1 VEKPKFRF
9 KKKKIKR
16 VNRKN
21 KESSSKEISNIKSDS
36 SDNIQKTENGENTP
50 NISQVKVDSNS
61 FKNDF
66 LQNQPISYN
75 EKTSTNQIEQSTVKR
90 KKKKRKKHTEDDQT
104 RDEAR
109 EVRYQLPSTE
119 APKAAQEP
127 TPIFVPEFNT
137 SVYLEQ
143 PVEAPQLAVIEKS
156 TERKKR
162 KAMYPSVERPKGG
175 DSVER
180 PPAYSNVEKKLVES
194 VERKKPRT

>member
-75 EKTSTNQIEQSTVKR
+75 QIEQSTVKR
-90 KKKKRKKHTEDDQT
+90 KKKKRKKHLEADQS

-109 EVRYQLPSTE
+109 EARYQLPSTE
-119 APKAAQEP
+119 APKTVQEP
-127 TPIFVPEFNT
+127 TPISVPEFNT
-137 SVYLEQ
+137 SVYLEK
-143 PVEAPQLAVIEKS
+143 PVEAPQLVVIEKS

-180 PPAYSNVEKKLVES
+180 PPAYSNVERKIVEP